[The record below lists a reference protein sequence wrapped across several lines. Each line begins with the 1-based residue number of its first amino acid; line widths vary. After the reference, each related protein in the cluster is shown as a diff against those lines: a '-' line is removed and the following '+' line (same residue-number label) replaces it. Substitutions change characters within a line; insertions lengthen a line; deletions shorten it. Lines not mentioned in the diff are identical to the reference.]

1 MSEIILS
8 NEQISVARYPENG
21 VIRVNGGPGS
31 GKTLVAVKRAIFL
44 AKDYKYAEKDDKVLF
59 LFYNKSLER
68 TIKKLFESEKDY
80 EKVKDKIE
88 IRSIDSFFVKEYIN
102 ANNQEFF
109 AYVKKANN
117 DKDFVTSYDKERK
130 ERIENILLAKKEEL
144 KKFFPEDAEFV
155 LSEIDWLRNCCY
167 MKKEEYLE
175 ITRYGR
181 GNQKKLQ
188 KEEKEEI
195 YRILNLYRGSNKKDT
210 LRYTDFYDIAFLFL
224 YYFEKEENRNKVKK
238 YNHVIVDEAQD
249 LSKIHFRFINLI
261 CEISKTSGN
270 TISLFMDKN
279 QSIYPEQAWIFGNRT
294 LKQVGINI
302 NKSFTL
308 NRAYRNVKEI
318 FDVAKKLNPEIEV
331 GDIPDTKN
339 QNLTL
344 TFSVDRGIKPF
355 FIKYSD
361 SEDRLNNLCKD
372 IKTLVNEFNY
382 KYDDISII
390 CLNEQSI
397 KEIQNSL
404 QKEHISYVKK
414 NKIGEGVNITT
425 YHSAK
430 GTENKVI
437 FIPNIDELNADDLTD
452 LYPDKT
458 KEEILEE
465 LKKLLYIGMTRA
477 TEVLI
482 VSSLKIE
489 LSEYQKKLL
498 EVFDFENDFINIDT
512 DFNDFYSVFNK
523 EINKNENIEK
533 NHSKFFEIKEVVE
546 EEKTSDTAIQKEIE
560 NLKADK
566 NEKSMDSKE
575 IENEIETKFPS
586 AHKSTKIGLLKA
598 EKLFFRAD
606 KNDDYFGSESFEYLK
621 SLECEIRTYYA
632 TIQEKVLNES
642 YSKSEKLYTILNK
655 LKEYSEFKT
664 PVHECY
670 KHKVFNERNDL
681 AHDYNDYTYNDL
693 LETRELVKEK
703 LLPKFIKAFKKF
715 KTNKGIDEFIVIGN
729 LETSYNKIDI
739 KKKKY
744 YTYYI
749 KDEINNTEFPALS
762 ENRYEQNINY
772 KLIVNKLMLKG
783 NEYYRIL
790 EANNFSD

>member
-1 MSEIILS
+1 MSEVILS

-489 LSEYQKKLL
+489 PSEYQEKLL
-498 EVFDFENDFINIDT
+498 KVFDFENDFINIDT
-512 DFNDFYSVFNK
+512 DSNDFYSVFNK

-566 NEKSMDSKE
+566 NEQSMDSKE

-715 KTNKGIDEFIVIGN
+715 KTNKGIDEFIVIGK

-772 KLIVNKLMLKG
+772 KLTVNKLMLKG

-790 EANNFSD
+790 EANNFRD

>member
-144 KKFFPEDAEFV
+144 KKFSPEDAEFV

-195 YRILNLYRGSNKKDT
+195 YRILNLYRGGKKDT

-318 FDVAKKLNPEIEV
+318 FDVAKKLNPEVEV
-331 GDIPDTKN
+331 GDVPDTKN

-437 FIPNIDELNADDLTD
+437 FIPNIDELNASELTE

-458 KEEILEE
+458 REEILEE

-546 EEKTSDTAIQKEIE
+546 EEKASDVAIQKEIE
-560 NLKADK
+560 NLKPDK
-566 NEKSMDSKE
+566 NEKNIDNKE

-586 AHKSTKIGLLKA
+586 AHKSTKIGLIKA
-598 EKLFFRAD
+598 EKLFLRAD

-642 YSKSEKLYTILNK
+642 YSKSEKLSTILNK
-655 LKEYSEFKT
+655 LKDYSEFKT

-715 KTNKGIDEFIVIGN
+715 KTNKGIDEFIIIGK

-772 KLIVNKLMLKG
+772 KLTVNKLMLKG
-783 NEYYRIL
+783 NEYYRIV
-790 EANNFSD
+790 EANSFTN

>member
-8 NEQISVARYPENG
+8 NEQISVARYLENG

-144 KKFFPEDAEFV
+144 KNFFPEDAEFV

-175 ITRYGR
+175 IKRYGR

-458 KEEILEE
+458 REEILDE

-512 DFNDFYSVFNK
+512 DSNDFYSVFNK

-566 NEKSMDSKE
+566 NEQSIDSKE

-715 KTNKGIDEFIVIGN
+715 KTNKGIDEFIVIGK

>member
-175 ITRYGR
+175 IKRYGR

-397 KEIQNSL
+397 KDIQNSL

-458 KEEILEE
+458 REEILEE

-489 LSEYQKKLL
+489 PSEYQEKLL
-498 EVFDFENDFINIDT
+498 KVFDFENDFINIDT
-512 DFNDFYSVFNK
+512 DSNDFYSIFNK

-566 NEKSMDSKE
+566 NEKSMDSME

-598 EKLFFRAD
+598 EKLFLRAD

-715 KTNKGIDEFIVIGN
+715 KTNKGIDEFIVIGK

-790 EANNFSD
+790 EANNFKD

>member
-44 AKDYKYAEKDDKVLF
+44 AKEYKYAEKDDKILF
-59 LFYNKSLER
+59 LFYNKSLEG
-68 TIKKLFESEKDY
+68 TIKKLFKSDKDY
-80 EKVKDKIE
+80 ENFKNKIE
-88 IRSIDSFFVKEYIN
+88 IKSIDAFLVNDYIN
-102 ANNQEFF
+102 PNNEEFLEYLKR
-109 AYVKKANN
+109 ARNSKKF
-117 DKDFVTSYDKERK
+117 KKSYDDERRQ
-130 ERIENILLAKKEEL
+130 RIEFILKTHKDEF
-144 KKFFPEDAEFV
+144 KKFSVEDTKFV
-155 LSEIDWLRNCCY
+155 LNEIDWLRNCCY
-167 MKKEEYLE
+167 RKDYLD
-175 ITRYGR
+175 ITRQGR
-181 GNQKKLQ
+181 GNQKKLRPEDKQ
-188 KEEKEEI
+188 EI
-195 YRILNLYRGSNKKDT
+195 LKILDLYRVLEPKDT
-210 LRYTDFYDIAFLFL
+210 ELRYTDFYDIALLFL
-224 YYFEKEENRNKVKK
+224 SCFEREKYRDKIKK

-437 FIPNIDELNADDLTD
+437 FIPNIDELSPDDLVEF
-452 LYPDKT
+452 YPDKT
-458 KEEILEE
+458 SYEILDE
-465 LKKLLYIGMTRA
+465 LRKLLYIGMTRA
-477 TEVLI
+477 TEVL
-482 VSSLKIE
+482 VMSSLKE
-489 LSEYQKKLL
+489 ENEYLKDLL
-498 EVFDFENDFINIDT
+498 NVFNFEKDFISIDSDT
-512 DFNDFYSVFNK
+512 NDFYNVFNS

-533 NHSKFFEIKEVVE
+533 NHSKFFEIKEAVE
-546 EEKTSDTAIQKEIE
+546 EEKISDSAIQKEIE
-560 NLKADK
+560 NLKPDK
-566 NEKSMDSKE
+566 NEKSIDNKE

-586 AHKSTKIGLLKA
+586 AHKSTKIGLIKA
-598 EKLFFRAD
+598 EKLFLRAD

-715 KTNKGIDEFIVIGN
+715 KTNKGIDEFIVIGK

>member
-44 AKDYKYAEKDDKVLF
+44 AKEYKYAEKDDKILF

-68 TIKKLFESEKDY
+68 SIKKLFESDKDY

-88 IRSIDSFFVKEYIN
+88 IRSIDSFLVKEYIN

-130 ERIENILLAKKEEL
+130 ERIEHILFAKKDEF
-144 KKFFPEDAEFV
+144 KKFSVKDAEFV

-175 ITRYGR
+175 IKRYGR
-181 GNQKKLQ
+181 GNQKKLE
-188 KEEKEEI
+188 KDEKEEI
-195 YRILNLYRGSNKKDT
+195 YKILNFYREPNKKT

-224 YYFEKEENRNKVKK
+224 FYFEKEENKNKVKK

-279 QSIYPEQAWIFGNRT
+279 QSIYPEQAWIFGSRT

-302 NKSFTL
+302 KKSFTL

-318 FDVAKKLNPEIEV
+318 FDVAKKLNPEVEV

-344 TFSVDRGIKPF
+344 TFSIDRGIKPF

-361 SEDRLNNLCKD
+361 SEDRLTNLCKD

-390 CLNEQSI
+390 GLNEQGI
-397 KEIQNSL
+397 KDIKNIL
-404 QKEHISYVKK
+404 QKEHINYVSK
-414 NKIGEGVNITT
+414 NRVGEGINVTT

-458 KEEILEE
+458 REEILEE

-482 VSSLKIE
+482 VSSLKIDP
-489 LSEYQKKLL
+489 SEYQKKLL

-512 DFNDFYSVFNK
+512 DSSDFYSVFNK

-546 EEKTSDTAIQKEIE
+546 EEKASDVAIQKEIE
-560 NLKADK
+560 NLKPKEKEIEK
-566 NEKSMDSKE
+566 NIDSMEIEKE
-575 IENEIETKFPS
+575 IENKFPL
-586 AHKSTKIGLLKA
+586 AHKSTKIGLIKA
-598 EKLFFRAD
+598 EKLFLRAD
-606 KNDDYFGSESFEYLK
+606 KNDEYFGSESFEYLK
-621 SLECEIRTYYA
+621 SLECEIRTYY
-632 TIQEKVLNES
+632 TIIKEKVLIES
-642 YSKSEKLYTILNK
+642 YNKSEKLHIILNK

-681 AHDYNDYTYNDL
+681 AHDYSEYTYDDL
-693 LETRELVKEK
+693 LEIRELVKEK

-715 KTNKGIDEFIVIGN
+715 RTNKGIDEFIVIGR
-729 LETSYNKIDI
+729 LETSYNKIDV

-749 KDEINNTEFPALS
+749 KDENDNEFPTLS
-762 ENRYEQNINY
+762 ENRYEQNITY
-772 KLIVNKLMLKG
+772 KLTVNKLMLKG
-783 NEYYRIL
+783 NEYYRII
-790 EANNFSD
+790 EASNFFD

>member
-1 MSEIILS
+1 MREIILS

-44 AKDYKYAEKDDKVLF
+44 AREYKYAEKDDKILF

-68 TIKKLFESEKDY
+68 SIKKLFESDKDY

-88 IRSIDSFFVKEYIN
+88 IRSIDSFLVKEYIN

-130 ERIENILLAKKEEL
+130 ERIEHILFAKKDEF
-144 KKFFPEDAEFV
+144 KKFSIKDAEFV

-175 ITRYGR
+175 IKRYGR
-181 GNQKKLQ
+181 GNQKKLE
-188 KEEKEEI
+188 KDEKEEI
-195 YRILNLYRGSNKKDT
+195 YKILNFYREPNKKT

-224 YYFEKEENRNKVKK
+224 FYFEKEENKNKVKK

-279 QSIYPEQAWIFGNRT
+279 QSIYPEQAWIFGSRT

-302 NKSFTL
+302 KKSFTL

-318 FDVAKKLNPEIEV
+318 FDVAKKLNPEVEV

-344 TFSVDRGIKPF
+344 TFSIDRGIKPF

-361 SEDRLNNLCKD
+361 SEDRLTNLCKD
-372 IKTLVNEFNY
+372 IKILVNEFNY

-390 CLNEQSI
+390 GLNEQGI
-397 KEIQNSL
+397 KDIKNIL
-404 QKEHISYVKK
+404 QKEHINYLSK
-414 NKIGEGVNITT
+414 NRVGEGINVTT

-437 FIPNIDELNADDLTD
+437 FIPNIDELNADDLTEV
-452 LYPDKT
+452 YPDKT
-458 KEEILEE
+458 REEILEE

-482 VSSLKIE
+482 VSSLKTDP
-489 LSEYQKKLL
+489 SEYQKKLL

-512 DFNDFYSVFNK
+512 DSSDFYSVFNK

-546 EEKTSDTAIQKEIE
+546 EEKASNVAIQKEIE
-560 NLKADK
+560 NLKPKEKEK
-566 NEKSMDSKE
+566 NIDSMEIEKE
-575 IENEIETKFPS
+575 IENKFPL
-586 AHKSTKIGLLKA
+586 AHKSTKIGLIKA
-598 EKLFFRAD
+598 EKLFLRAD
-606 KNDDYFGSESFEYLK
+606 KNDEYFGSESFEYLK
-621 SLECEIRTYYA
+621 SLECEIRTYY
-632 TIQEKVLNES
+632 TIIKEKVLIES
-642 YSKSEKLYTILNK
+642 YNKSEKLHIILNK

-681 AHDYNDYTYNDL
+681 AHDYSEYTYDDL
-693 LETRELVKEK
+693 LEIRELVKEK

-715 KTNKGIDEFIVIGN
+715 RTNKGIDEFIVIGR
-729 LETSYNKIDI
+729 LETSYNKIDV

-749 KDEINNTEFPALS
+749 KDENDNEFPTLS
-762 ENRYEQNINY
+762 ENRYEQNITY
-772 KLIVNKLMLKG
+772 KLTVNKLMLKG
-783 NEYYRIL
+783 NEYYRII
-790 EANNFSD
+790 EASNFFD

>member
-44 AKDYKYAEKDDKVLF
+44 AKEYKYAEKDDKVLF

-175 ITRYGR
+175 IKRYGR

-318 FDVAKKLNPEIEV
+318 FDVAKKLNPEVEV

-437 FIPNIDELNADDLTD
+437 FIPSIDELNASELTE

-458 KEEILEE
+458 REEILDE

-498 EVFDFENDFINIDT
+498 EIFDFENDFINIDT
-512 DFNDFYSVFNK
+512 DSNDFYSVFNK

-546 EEKTSDTAIQKEIE
+546 EEKASDVAIQKEIE
-560 NLKADK
+560 SLKPDK
-566 NEKSMDSKE
+566 NEKSIDNKEIEKE
-575 IENEIETKFPS
+575 IENKFPS
-586 AHKSTKIGLLKA
+586 AHKSTKIGLIKA
-598 EKLFFRAD
+598 EKLFLRAD
-606 KNDDYFGSESFEYLK
+606 KNDEYFGSESFEYLK

-632 TIQEKVLNES
+632 TIQEKVLMES
-642 YSKSEKLYTILNK
+642 YSKSEKLHAILNK
-655 LKEYSEFKT
+655 LKDYSEFKT

-670 KHKVFNERNDL
+670 KNKVFNERNDL
-681 AHDYNDYTYNDL
+681 AHDYSDYTYDDL
-693 LETRELVKEK
+693 LETRDLVKEK

-715 KTNKGIDEFIVIGN
+715 KANKGIDEFIIIGK

-749 KDEINNTEFPALS
+749 KDENNNEFPALS
-762 ENRYEQNINY
+762 ENRYEQNITY
-772 KLIVNKLMLKG
+772 KLTVNKLMLKG

-790 EANNFSD
+790 EANNFDD

>member
-8 NEQISVARYPENG
+8 NEQISVARYPENR

-44 AKDYKYAEKDDKVLF
+44 AKDYKYAEKDDKILF
-59 LFYNKSLER
+59 LFYNKSLKK
-68 TIKKLFESEKDY
+68 TIKNLFEAEKDY
-80 EKVKDKIE
+80 ENVKDKIE
-88 IRSIDSFFVKEYIN
+88 FESIDSFFVREYLN
-102 ANNQEFF
+102 KNNHEFF
-109 AYVKKANN
+109 DYLKKANN
-117 DKDFVTSYDKERK
+117 DKNFVRTFMKERK
-130 ERIENILLAKKEEL
+130 ERIEKILIAKKEEL
-144 KKFFPEDAEFV
+144 KKFSPEDAEFV

-195 YRILNLYRGSNKKDT
+195 YRILNLYRGGKKDT

-224 YYFEKEENRNKVKK
+224 FYFEKEENRNKVKK

-261 CEISKTSGN
+261 CETSKTSGN

-390 CLNEQSI
+390 SLKDQSI
-397 KEIQNSL
+397 KDIKSSL
-404 QKEHISYVKK
+404 QKEHISYVSK
-414 NKIGEGVNITT
+414 NEIGEGINITT

-437 FIPNIDELNADDLTD
+437 FIPNIDELNADELTD

-458 KEEILEE
+458 REEILDE

-512 DFNDFYSVFNK
+512 DSNDFYSVFNK

-546 EEKTSDTAIQKEIE
+546 EEKASDIAIKNEIETFKPAKEEVNIDNVEIEKEIE
-560 NLKADK
+560 N
-566 NEKSMDSKE
+566 
-575 IENEIETKFPS
+575 KFPL
-586 AHKSTKIGLLKA
+586 AQKSTKIGLIKA
-598 EKLFFRAD
+598 EKLFLRVD
-606 KNDDYFGSESFEYLK
+606 KDERFLNTEGFEYLK
-621 SLECEIRTYYA
+621 ALECEIRSYYV
-632 TIQEKVLNES
+632 TIQEKVLMES
-642 YSKSEKLYTILNK
+642 YSKSEKLHAILNK
-655 LKEYSEFKT
+655 LKDYSEFKNA
-664 PVHECY
+664 VY
-670 KHKVFNERNDL
+670 KCFKDKVFDERNDL
-681 AHDYNDYTYNDL
+681 AHDYNEYTYDDL
-693 LETRELVKEK
+693 LETREIVKED

-715 KTNKGIDEFIVIGN
+715 KTNKGIDEFIVIGK
-729 LETSYNKIDI
+729 LETSYHKIDI

-749 KDEINNTEFPALS
+749 TDENNNEFPALS
-762 ENRYEQNINY
+762 ENRYEQNTTY
-772 KLIVNKLMLKG
+772 KLSCNKLMLKG
-783 NEYYRIL
+783 NEYYRIVSAL
-790 EANNFSD
+790 KE

>member
-44 AKDYKYAEKDDKVLF
+44 AKEYKYAEKDDKILF
-59 LFYNKSLER
+59 LFYNKSLKK
-68 TIKKLFESEKDY
+68 TIKNLFEAEKDY
-80 EKVKDKIE
+80 ENVKDKIE
-88 IRSIDSFFVKEYIN
+88 FESIDSFFVREYLN
-102 ANNQEFF
+102 KNNHEFF
-109 AYVKKANN
+109 EYLKKANN
-117 DKDFVTSYDKERK
+117 DKNFVRTFMKERK
-130 ERIENILLAKKEEL
+130 ERIEKILIAKKEEL
-144 KKFFPEDAEFV
+144 KKFSPEDAEFV

-181 GNQKKLQ
+181 
-188 KEEKEEI
+188 
-195 YRILNLYRGSNKKDT
+195 
-210 LRYTDFYDIAFLFL
+210 
-224 YYFEKEENRNKVKK
+224 KK

-261 CEISKTSGN
+261 CETSKTSGN

-331 GDIPDTKN
+331 GDLPDTKN

-372 IKTLVNEFNY
+372 IKILVNEFNY

-390 CLNEQSI
+390 SLKDQSI
-397 KEIQNSL
+397 KDIKSSL
-404 QKEHISYVKK
+404 QKEHISYVSK
-414 NKIGEGVNITT
+414 NEIGEGINITT

-437 FIPNIDELNADDLTD
+437 FIPNIDELNADELTD

-458 KEEILEE
+458 REEILDE

-512 DFNDFYSVFNK
+512 DSNDFYSVFNK

-546 EEKTSDTAIQKEIE
+546 EEKISDSAIQKEIE
-560 NLKADK
+560 NLKPDK
-566 NEKSMDSKE
+566 NEKSIDNKE

-598 EKLFFRAD
+598 EKLFLRAD

-655 LKEYSEFKT
+655 LKDYSEFKN

-681 AHDYNDYTYNDL
+681 AHDYSDYTYNDL

-715 KTNKGIDEFIVIGN
+715 KTNKGIDEFIIIGK

-772 KLIVNKLMLKG
+772 KLIL
-783 NEYYRIL
+783 
-790 EANNFSD
+790 